1 MKNKFSEVEKMIF
14 FSVMFTMIL
23 LLARVALSR
32 NGMYLFLAWNM
43 FLAGVPLV
51 ISRTLVK
58 QTAINVRALC
68 LLLCWL
74 IFFPNAPYIITDV
87 FHLIQRPAVP
97 KWFDLLILVSAAW
110 NGLIMGVVSLM
121 QLERFLLK
129 HLKKITVNLFVF
141 LSLITSA
148 FGVYLGRFLRFN
160 SWDVLT
166 NRGSLLHEVLSR
178 FINPLEHPRTWGFTV
193 LFGSMLLIIHYT
205 VKKLADIKYMD

>member
-1 MKNKFSEVEKMIF
+1 
-14 FSVMFTMIL
+14 
-23 LLARVALSR
+23 
-32 NGMYLFLAWNM
+32 MYLFLAWNM

-51 ISRTLVK
+51 ISRALVK

-68 LLLCWL
+68 FLLSW
-74 IFFPNAPYIITDV
+74 ITFFPNAPYIITDV

-110 NGLIMGVVSLM
+110 NGLTMGLVSLM
-121 QLERFLLK
+121 QVEKFLLK
-129 HLKKITVNLFVF
+129 HLKKTTVNLFVF
-141 LSLITSA
+141 ISLITSA

-166 NRGSLLHEVLSR
+166 NPGSLLHKVLCR

-193 LFGSMLLIIHYT
+193 LFGGMLLIIHYT
-205 VKKLADIKYMD
+205 VRKLADIKYLD